1 MLSKLSG
8 FGVSGFMFWGKVW
21 GLKGLATGLKALNM
35 FGYGLRFRSL
45 SLVL

>member
-8 FGVSGFMFWGKVW
+8 FGVSSFMFWGLGPKR
-21 GLKGLATGLKALNM
+21 LATGLRALNM